1 MRKLKMS
8 ELNRLSVH
16 EFKAAPKL
24 PVVVVLDN
32 IRSQNNI
39 GSIFR
44 TADAFRCQAIY
55 LCGITATPP
64 HREIQKTA
72 LGATESVTWKY
83 YPHTLQTIEDLK
95 SANYKI
101 YAVEQTDKSLP
112 IDNFYPGSASG
123 IAVIFGNEV
132 SGIDD
137 QVLLHVDGCIEIP
150 QSGTKHSLNISV
162 AAGIVLWHLY
172 LNGKNL
178 FIK

>member
-8 ELNRLSVH
+8 ELNRLSVE
-16 EFKAAPKL
+16 EFKTASKL
-24 PVVVVLDN
+24 PVVTVLDN

-72 LGATESVTWKY
+72 LGATDSVYWKY
-83 YPHTLQTIEDLK
+83 YPDTLEAIKELK
-95 SANYKI
+95 NAKFKI
-101 YAVEQTDKSLP
+101 YAVEQTDNSIP
-112 IDNFYPGSASG
+112 IDTFEPDFMSG

-137 QVLLHVDGCIEIP
+137 QVLMQVDCCIEIP
-150 QSGTKHSLNISV
+150 QSGTKHSLNISI
-162 AAGIVLWHLY
+162 AAGIVLWDLY
-172 LNGKNL
+172 RKGKKL
-178 FIK
+178 FL

>member
-8 ELNRLSVH
+8 ELNRISVQ
-16 EFKAAPKL
+16 EFKVSQKL
-24 PVVVVLDN
+24 PVIIVLDN

-44 TADAFRCQAIY
+44 TADAFRCTAIY

-64 HREIQKTA
+64 HREIQKSA

-83 YPHTLQTIEDLK
+83 YRDTLETIQDLK
-95 SANYKI
+95 AANYKI
-101 YAVEQTDKSLP
+101 YAVEQTDKSILLNDFEP
-112 IDNFYPGSASG
+112 DFQSG

-132 SGIDD
+132 AGIDD
-137 QVLLHVDGCIEIP
+137 KVLAEVSGCVEIP
-150 QSGTKHSLNISV
+150 QSGTKHSLNISI

-172 LNGKNL
+172 QKGKK
-178 FIK
+178 FFM

>member
-8 ELNRLSVH
+8 ELNRLSVQ
-16 EFKAAPKL
+16 EFRSAPKL
-24 PVVVVLDN
+24 PVVIVLDN

-55 LCGITATPP
+55 LCGITAVPP

-72 LGATESVTWKY
+72 LGSTDSVIWKY
-83 YPHTLQTIEDLK
+83 YPDTLGAIKDLRNAK
-95 SANYKI
+95 YKI
-101 YAVEQTDKSLP
+101 VAVEQTDRSSPVDMYKPDLR
-112 IDNFYPGSASG
+112 SG

-137 QVLLHVDGCIEIP
+137 QVLKEVEECIEIP

-162 AAGIVLWHLY
+162 AAGIVLWDLY
-172 LNGKNL
+172 LKGKNL
-178 FIK
+178 LV

>member
-8 ELNRLSVH
+8 ELNRLSVP
-16 EFKAAPKL
+16 EFKSAPKL
-24 PVVVVLDN
+24 PVVIVLDN

-44 TADAFRCQAIY
+44 TADAFRCQAIC

-72 LGATESVTWKY
+72 LGATESVSWKY
-83 YPHTLQTIEDLK
+83 FPDTLQTIRDLK
-95 SANYKI
+95 IAKYKI
-101 YAVEQTDKSLP
+101 YAIEQTDRSIPLDVFDP
-112 IDNFYPGSASG
+112 ELNSG

-137 QVLLHVDGCIEIP
+137 QVLKEVDGCIEIP
-150 QSGTKHSLNISV
+150 QSGTKHSLNISI
-162 AAGIVLWHLY
+162 AAGIVLWDLY
-172 LNGKNL
+172 QKGKKL
-178 FIK
+178 IR

>member
-1 MRKLKMS
+1 MRKLKTS

-16 EFKAAPKL
+16 EFKSARKL
-24 PVVVVLDN
+24 PVIIVLDN

-72 LGATESVTWKY
+72 LGATDSVSWKY
-83 YPHTLQTIEDLK
+83 YHDTLETIKELK
-95 SANYKI
+95 IANYKI
-101 YAVEQTDKSLP
+101 YAVEQTDRSIP
-112 IDNFYPGSASG
+112 IDAFDPDMHAGT
-123 IAVIFGNEV
+123 AVIFGNEV

-137 QVLLHVDGCIEIP
+137 QVLMQVDGCIEIP
-150 QSGTKHSLNISV
+150 QSGTKHSLNISI
-162 AAGIVLWHLY
+162 AAGIVLWDLY
-172 LNGKNL
+172 QKGKKL
-178 FIK
+178 FL